1 MSTSE
6 KTSPSSRARHANDDD
21 GGCDGLKSKSSN
33 NLDDEDE
40 FHLSGGGGGGGGR
53 GSKSGHPSR
62 SRRKI
67 SMPWFRQSSF
77 GMSLARLRLPK
88 QHTIA
93 TENLIDEKQKT
104 PEDSD
109 PLPIVVS

>member
-1 MSTSE
+1 MSDGGKKIE
-6 KTSPSSRARHANDDD
+6 MVPEDSPDPADDDQSRHAAP
-21 GGCDGLKSKSSN
+21 KSKAS
-33 NLDDEDE
+33 
-40 FHLSGGGGGGGGR
+40 
-53 GSKSGHPSR
+53 HPSR

-93 TENLIDEKQKT
+93 TENLQDEKQPAAS
-104 PEDSD
+104 PERDD
-109 PLPIVVS
+109 AVGVSRSEESRFPNSRL